1 MTPECRAL
9 EDELQVRLRGRHLIR
24 ELGIDELL
32 LQRLIEAMQRER
44 AGSRVPHGAGSPL
57 RRAPA
62 RGNWPP
68 QPDPAPLARN
78 TSAAAQFRHCR
89 NSRAALSRAHGQH
102 RPGGGWNV
110 SLGELQHLVML
121 AVVRL
126 RDDAY
131 GAAIRDELRRVAGR
145 SVSVQTV
152 WVTLVRLEEQGLT
165 ASGEVAAPEGGRPR
179 RVFRLT
185 PAGWQALEEA
195 RLSIAQMW
203 EGVVRP

>member
-1 MTPECRAL
+1 M
-9 EDELQVRLRGRHLIR
+9 
-24 ELGIDELL
+24 
-32 LQRLIEAMQRER
+32 
-44 AGSRVPHGAGSPL
+44 
-57 RRAPA
+57 
-62 RGNWPP
+62 
-68 QPDPAPLARN
+68 
-78 TSAAAQFRHCR
+78 
-89 NSRAALSRAHGQH
+89 
-102 RPGGGWNV
+102 

-131 GAAIRDELRRVAGR
+131 GVAIRDELRRVAGR

-165 ASGEVAAPEGGRPR
+165 ASGDVAAPEGGRPR

-185 PAGWQALEEA
+185 AAGWRALEAA
-195 RLSIAQMW
+195 RVSMTRMW

>member
-1 MTPECRAL
+1 MATKNDLRPCAQSGWRAL
-9 EDELQVRLRGRHLIR
+9 
-24 ELGIDELL
+24 
-32 LQRLIEAMQRER
+32 
-44 AGSRVPHGAGSPL
+44 
-57 RRAPA
+57 
-62 RGNWPP
+62 
-68 QPDPAPLARN
+68 
-78 TSAAAQFRHCR
+78 FRHCR
-89 NSRAALSRAHGQH
+89 NSRTVPRGTASVDPLGDRTL
-102 RPGGGWNV
+102 

-131 GAAIRDELRRVAGR
+131 GAAIRDELLGVAGR

-165 ASGEVAAPEGGRPR
+165 ASDDVAAPEGGRPR

-185 PAGWQALEEA
+185 PAGWRALEEA
-195 RLSIAQMW
+195 RMSMARMW